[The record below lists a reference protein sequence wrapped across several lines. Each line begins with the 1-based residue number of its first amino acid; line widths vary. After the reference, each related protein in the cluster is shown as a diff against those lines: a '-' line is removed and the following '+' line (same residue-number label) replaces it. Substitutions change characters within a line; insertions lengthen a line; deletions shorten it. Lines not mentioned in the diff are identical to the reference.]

1 MSNKV
6 TFISI
11 VIPCRNSKDTLRQ
24 CLKAAFSSDYDS
36 YEVIVVDD
44 GSEDDSIKI
53 ARTYPVKLIDLGEHR
68 GVSETRNTGVDVAEG
83 EVILFIDSDCLI
95 DKRCLGKIDDFFRNN
110 KRKALGGTYTPVPF
124 DRNFFSIFQSLYV
137 NYCESEKKPDYLA
150 THCLAIRRKDFIS
163 TGGFIK
169 NITMG
174 HTTSVEDVEFSH
186 RLGKYVIELV
196 FDPELQVKHIFNF
209 NLLKSLRNATKK
221 SYYWTLYSLNKGD
234 LFKDSG
240 ASSHE
245 LKISSTVLVLSAALV
260 ASGYGVLSIPLY
272 IFNIFISRGLI
283 SQFNRY
289 MGGIF
294 TLKAMLYFYF
304 LYPLPVI
311 SGGLG
316 ALLKYSMLKLR
327 GEI

>member
-1 MSNKV
+1 M
-6 TFISI
+6 
-11 VIPCRNSKDTLRQ
+11 C
-24 CLKAAFSSDYDS
+24 SSD
-36 YEVIVVDD
+36 
-44 GSEDDSIKI
+44 
-53 ARTYPVKLIDLGEHR
+53 L
-68 GVSETRNTGVDVAEG
+68 
-83 EVILFIDSDCLI
+83 
-95 DKRCLGKIDDFFRNN
+95 
-110 KRKALGGTYTPVPF
+110 
-124 DRNFFSIFQSLYV
+124 
-137 NYCESEKKPDYLA
+137 
-150 THCLAIRRKDFIS
+150 
-163 TGGFIK
+163 
-169 NITMG
+169 
-174 HTTSVEDVEFSH
+174 VEFSH
-186 RLGKYVIELV
+186 RLGKYGIELV

-209 NLLKSLRNATKK
+209 NLIKSLRNATKK

-245 LKISSTVLVLSAALV
+245 LKISSSVLVLSAALV
-260 ASGYGVLSIPLY
+260 ASGYGALSLPLY

-304 LYPLPVI
+304 LYPIPVI

-327 GEI
+327 GET